1 MKRIQSAC
9 ICQTL
14 LFTLKDN
21 VLPPEEAAAQV
32 AREVE
37 QYKKTLERNRVKHRI
52 VEETRQPDGSVVVKI
67 IKQYN
72 MSPVGSYLD

>member
-14 LFTLKDN
+14 HFQLKEDE
-21 VLPPEEAAAQV
+21 VKEVAVKKVQQEVAA
-32 AREVE
+32 
-37 QYKKTLERNRVKHRI
+37 YKSSLVSSRTQHRI
-52 VEETRQPDGSVVVKI
+52 ISEETRPDGSVIVKI

-72 MSPVGSYLD
+72 SCPVGNYLD

>member
-14 LFTLKDN
+14 LFTLKDD
-21 VLPPEEAAAQV
+21 LPHDEAAAQA

-37 QYKKTLERNRVKHRI
+37 LYKKALERNRVKHRI
-52 VEETRQPDGSVVVKI
+52 VEETQQPDGSVVVKI

-72 MSPVGSYLD
+72 MSPVGNYLD

>member
-14 LFTLKDN
+14 LFTLKDDI
-21 VLPPEEAAAQV
+21 PHDEAAAQV
-32 AREVE
+32 EREVE

-52 VEETRQPDGSVVVKI
+52 VEETRQSDGSIIVKI